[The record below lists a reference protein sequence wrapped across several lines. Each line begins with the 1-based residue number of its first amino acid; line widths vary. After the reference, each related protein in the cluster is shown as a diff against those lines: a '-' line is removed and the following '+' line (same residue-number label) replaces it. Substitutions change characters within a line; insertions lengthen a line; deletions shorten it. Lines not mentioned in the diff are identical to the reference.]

1 MVKRRNRDIQIFI
14 DNERPRNGKLLSA
27 PFHPNSRIRG
37 HSGPEVCGL
46 QRRSSRP
53 NIRRRS
59 FLVYDCRLLAYLHE
73 MAHSAR
79 LAGGVRSPP
88 MRASNVAPSGAGWVE
103 GRPRC
108 RAVLCRRRLTEWP
121 SADSTTCAD
130 FLSCAFSLSLYV
142 PSDYINF
149 FLIFFFCPNTPPPLS
164 YFSFYPF
171 Y

>member
-1 MVKRRNRDIQIFI
+1 MRNTHWVLSRTNSQLPFRQQFHEGHSLNDNQWHRVMVKRRNRDIQIFI
-14 DNERPRNGKLLSA
+14 DNERPRNGKILSA
-27 PFHPNSRIRG
+27 PFRPNSRIQG

-88 MRASNVAPSGAGWVE
+88 MHASNVAPSGAGWVE

-121 SADSTTCAD
+121 SAVSATCAD
-130 FLSCAFSLSLYV
+130 FFS
-142 PSDYINF
+142 
-149 FLIFFFCPNTPPPLS
+149 
-164 YFSFYPF
+164 
-171 Y
+171 